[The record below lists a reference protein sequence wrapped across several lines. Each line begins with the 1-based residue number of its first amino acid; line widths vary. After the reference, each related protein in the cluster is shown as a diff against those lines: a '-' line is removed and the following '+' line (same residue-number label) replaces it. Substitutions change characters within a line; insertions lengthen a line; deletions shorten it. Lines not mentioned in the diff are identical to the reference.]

1 MLQVYT
7 KVVSTIGPS
16 TNTPEMIERLF
27 AAGTDVFRLNMS
39 HGDHAG
45 HSAVVKAIREISIKH
60 GRPAGILCD
69 ISGPKI
75 RIGMIPDSPV
85 LLVPDQCITLTTDT
99 VEGTAELVSV
109 SYPNLP
115 RDVQVGQRLML
126 DDGLLEWEVEAV
138 EGNNVRCRVIRGGQL
153 SSRKGL
159 NLPNTNLSISAITE
173 KDRADIEWGL
183 ENDVDVFAISFVR
196 TAADLR
202 QARTYMESLGGNL
215 PLIAKIEKAEAVEN
229 IEDILRE
236 ADGAMVAR
244 GDLGVEIPLERVPHV
259 QKRVIR
265 MCNKLGKPVIT
276 ATQMLDSMIRSA
288 RPTRAEVTDV
298 ANAILDGT
306 DAVMLSGETA
316 AGLYP
321 IEAVEIMGRIA
332 EETEKNF
339 NYQRWLS
346 QRHISES
353 AHVQDAISTSAALI
367 ARDIKAAKILC
378 LTQSGS
384 TVRRV
389 ARYHPQEGILA
400 YCPLARTAQ
409 QLCLSWGVTA
419 LAREGAVDVEVE
431 RRQGAEVQIRKAI
444 SLFRDRGFLQSGQTI
459 VVVAGLPLHQPS
471 TTNLVRVVEVD

>member
-1 MLQVYT
+1 
-7 KVVSTIGPS
+7 
-16 TNTPEMIERLF
+16 MIDQLF
-27 AAGTDVFRLNMS
+27 NAGVDVFRLNMS

-45 HSAVVKAIREISIKH
+45 HAAVVRAIRDSSIRAA
-60 GRPAGILCD
+60 RPAGILCD

-75 RIGMIPDSPV
+75 RIGVIPDGPV
-85 LLVPDQCITLTTDT
+85 ELTAGSTITLTTDS
-99 VEGTAELVSV
+99 VDGTKDLVSV
-109 SYPNLP
+109 TYPSLP
-115 RDVQVGQRLML
+115 RDVKVGQQLLL
-126 DDGLLEWEVEAV
+126 DDGLLELQVTEI
-138 EGNNVRCRVIRGGQL
+138 EGHQVHCRVVRGGPL

-159 NLPNTNLSISAITE
+159 NLPNTQLSLSSLTD

-183 ENDVDVFAISFVR
+183 ENDVDMFAISFVR
-196 TAADLR
+196 TAGDIR
-202 QARTYMESLGGNL
+202 HARSFMESLGGSL
-215 PLIAKIEKAEAVEN
+215 PLIAKIEKGEAVAN

-236 ADGAMVAR
+236 SDGAMVAR

-259 QKRVIR
+259 QKQVIR
-265 MCNKLGKPVIT
+265 ICNRLGKPVIT

-306 DAVMLSGETA
+306 DAVMLSAETA
-316 AGLYP
+316 SGKYP
-321 IEAVEIMGRIA
+321 LEAVHIMNKIA
-332 EETEKNF
+332 EETERHF

-346 QRHISES
+346 NRHIGEDSPI
-353 AHVQDAISTSAALI
+353 ADAITTSAAMI
-367 ARDIKAAKILC
+367 ARDIKAKKILC

-389 ARYHPQEGILA
+389 ARYHSQVGQLA
-400 YCPLARTAQ
+400 YCPVARTAQ

-419 LAREGAVDVEVE
+419 ASREGMVDIEVE

-444 SLFRDRGFLQSGQTI
+444 SLFRDRGLLKRGEII
-459 VVVAGLPLHQPS
+459 VVTGGLPLHQPG

>member
-1 MLQVYT
+1 MLRVFT
-7 KVVSTIGPS
+7 KVVATIGPATDS
-16 TNTPEMIERLF
+16 PEMIDRLF
-27 AAGTDVFRLNMS
+27 QSGVDVFRINMS
-39 HGDHAG
+39 HGEHAG
-45 HSAVVKAIREISIKH
+45 HSAVVKAIRDSSVRA

-75 RIGMIPDSPV
+75 RIGVIPDGPV
-85 LLVPDQCITLTTDT
+85 EINAGDVITLTTDI
-99 VEGTAELVSV
+99 VDGTAKLVSV

-115 RDVQVGQRLML
+115 RDLQAGQQLLL
-126 DDGLLEWEVEAV
+126 DDGLLELKVDSID
-138 EGNNVRCRVIRGGQL
+138 GNQVHCRVVRGGPL

-159 NLPNTNLSISAITE
+159 NLPNTQLSLASITD

-183 ENDVDVFAISFVR
+183 ENDVDMFAISFVR
-196 TAADLR
+196 TAADIR
-202 QARTYMESLGGNL
+202 HARTYMESLGGTL
-215 PLIAKIEKAEAVEN
+215 PLIAKIEKGEAVSN
-229 IEDILRE
+229 IEEILRE

-259 QKRVIR
+259 QKQVIR
-265 MCNKLGKPVIT
+265 ICNRLGKPVIT

-316 AGLYP
+316 AGKYP
-321 IEAVEIMGRIA
+321 LEAVSIMNKIA
-332 EETEKNF
+332 EETERHF

-346 QRHISES
+346 SRHISEEAPVADS
-353 AHVQDAISTSAALI
+353 ITTSAAMI
-367 ARDIKAAKILC
+367 ARDIQAKKILC

-389 ARYHPQEGILA
+389 ARYHSQVGILA
-400 YCPLARTAQ
+400 YCPMARTAQ

-419 LAREGAVDVEVE
+419 ASRDGMVDIEVE

-444 SLFRDRGFLQSGQTI
+444 SLFRDRGALNRGETI
-459 VVVAGLPLHQPS
+459 VVTGGLPLHQPG
-471 TTNLVRVVEVD
+471 TTNLVRVVQVD